1 LERGTGT
8 LLLTQSPNRA
18 LLLAADLAD
27 HSWSPTE
34 SLAELAR
41 LAATAGI
48 EVVGDVTQRRRD
60 PQPTTYLGKG
70 KVQELR
76 QEKGRVGF
84 DTIIADDELSP
95 AQQRYLESALDVQ
108 VLDRTAVILHIFA
121 QHARTR
127 EGRLQVELAQYR
139 YRLPRLTGRGVELSR
154 LGAGINTRGPGE
166 TKLESDRRR
175 IRHRIAELNREIEGV
190 RAQRSLHR
198 EQRRASGLPVVSLVG
213 YTNAGK
219 STLMNALTG
228 AGVLSSN
235 QLFATLDPTTR
246 RLELAS
252 HHEILL
258 TDTVGFIQKL
268 PTDLVAAFR
277 ATLEEITESD
287 VIVHVIDAS
296 HPQVDEQVEAVEDE
310 LEVLGVDSKPRISVL
325 NKADLI
331 PPERLPGLRH
341 RFAGSIAVSA
351 LQRTGLEALLARL
364 EHRIAEDFVPVKV
377 TIPYAEAEFVNL
389 FRARGMVEREL
400 HRPQGTVISG
410 KLPMVLLPR
419 FQPFL
424 ANGRLT
430 SDD

>member
-8 LLLTQSPNRA
+8 LLLTQAPNRA
-18 LLLAADLAD
+18 LLLAADRAG

-34 SLAELAR
+34 SLAELTQ
-41 LAATAGI
+41 LAETAGI
-48 EVVGDVTQRRRD
+48 EVVGDVTQRLRA

-76 QEKGRVGF
+76 GEQDRLHF

-190 RAQRSLHR
+190 RTQRSLHR

-296 HPQVDEQVEAVEDE
+296 HPQVDEQVDAVEDE
-310 LEVLGVDSKPRISVL
+310 LEALGVDSKPRISVL
-325 NKADLI
+325 NKADLM

-351 LQRTGLEALLARL
+351 LQGTGLEALLARL
-364 EHRIAEDFVPVKV
+364 ESQIAEDFVPVKV
-377 TIPYAEAEFVNL
+377 TIPYAEAEFVHL

-424 ANGRLT
+424 VNGRLT